1 MSICKAWLKGI
12 MHKPAQK
19 NREDCLKVYLIC
31 LQCVIKLYIF
41 LIHIICRINGNVK
54 LKVNCSLVHADNI
67 FSGFH
72 SSIISK
78 LRTNTHWS
86 HSFLHLRLSL
96 SSSIYSY
103 RLSVT
108 LEFRMLRVRFRLKSH
123 KILKLNSALSF
134 NSWARSKLFQYWEN
148 SGKLWYGKV
157 GLKWN

>member
-1 MSICKAWLKGI
+1 

-19 NREDCLKVYLIC
+19 NREDCLKVYLVC

-78 LRTNTHWS
+78 LRTSTHWN
-86 HSFLHLRLSL
+86 HSFWHLQLCL

-108 LEFRMLRVRFRLKSH
+108 LEFRKLRVRFSLKSH
-123 KILKLNSALSF
+123 KILKNMCNMHGALKKPNSALSLIQF
-134 NSWARSKLFQYWEN
+134 LCLLQTFSIP
-148 SGKLWYGKV
+148 GKFGQTMIW
-157 GLKWN
+157 